1 MIRKVETWTKW
12 AENESSEASMNVTQ
26 RINVNFVSKHSLI
39 LRRNFREPFLRSV
52 QLEPLAL
59 KVLRVGVRF
68 TFILVVTIGAKK
80 LFLSS
85 RSWTVVTPN
94 SVISVPEVSPLL
106 GACQT
111 FGATLTFLPQLICII
126 TAFTNQTQI
135 QSIFDY
141 SKRLNSRQRQQR
153 QQRQKLKTM
162 VQNMM
167 K

>member
-1 MIRKVETWTKW
+1 MLLWTIDCYSIV
-12 AENESSEASMNVTQ
+12 NSMNVTQ
-26 RINVNFVSKHSLI
+26 RINVNFVSKHSII
-39 LRRNFREPFLRSV
+39 LRRNFREPLLRSA
-52 QLEPLAL
+52 QPEPLAL

-85 RSWTVVTPN
+85 FSWTVVTPN
-94 SVISVPEVSPLL
+94 SVISVLEVSSLL

-111 FGATLTFLPQLICII
+111 FGTTLTFLPQLICII

-141 SKRLNSRQRQQR
+141 SKRPLKIQNYGAKYDEI
-153 QQRQKLKTM
+153 KLKGSTE
-162 VQNMM
+162 
-167 K
+167 